1 MNEQT
6 PYETGPVKNLTEAL
20 YAFVEAYDKLQKV
33 INDAAES
40 SENEQ
45 DFAHFKN
52 LLQLTMYRPVN
63 LIGESRPALSLYE
76 IGVVYFPA
84 TGKYSAHKGKLEQAL
99 RLRLED
105 IRALFMQYDGLLPRL
120 CEILPEFLTDEPP
133 VEVFAASMRF
143 LNECRRLSAMLV

>member
-1 MNEQT
+1 MEQT
-6 PYETGPVKNLTEAL
+6 PYSTGPVKNLTEAL
-20 YAFVEAYDKLQKV
+20 YAFVESYDNLQKV
-33 INDAAES
+33 INETAK
-40 SENEQ
+40 SEH
-45 DFAHFKN
+45 DFANFKH
-52 LLQLTMYRPVN
+52 LLQLTMYRPVTI
-63 LIGESRPALSLYE
+63 IGDERPALSLYE

-120 CEILPEFLTDEPP
+120 CEILPEFLADEPP
-133 VEVFAASMRF
+133 VEIFAASMRF